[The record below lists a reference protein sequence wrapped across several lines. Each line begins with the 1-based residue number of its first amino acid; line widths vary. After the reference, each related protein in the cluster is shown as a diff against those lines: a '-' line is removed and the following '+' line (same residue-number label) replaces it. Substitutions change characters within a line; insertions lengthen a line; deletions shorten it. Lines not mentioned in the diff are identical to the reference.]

1 MSEQEAAKLTELVKR
16 PKRVYRDRKDEYI
29 RRCVELENTVRRLEA
44 ENNGLSCEV
53 VHLEH
58 LLKVEREAAAKIGFG
73 TLVKR
78 WWRGGK

>member
-1 MSEQEAAKLTELVKR
+1 MSEQEAAKLTELVQR

-29 RRCVELENTVRRLEA
+29 RRCVELENTVRRLE
-44 ENNGLSCEV
+44 
-53 VHLEH
+53 
-58 LLKVEREAAAKIGFG
+58 VELEAAAKIGFG

>member
-1 MSEQEAAKLTELVKR
+1 MSNEEAIELSEQVKR
-16 PKRVYRDRKDEYI
+16 TKRVYRDRKDDYI

-44 ENNGLSCEV
+44 ENNGMSCEV

-58 LLKVEREAAAKIGFG
+58 LLQVKRETSANIGFG

-78 WWRGGK
+78 WWWWKK

>member
-1 MSEQEAAKLTELVKR
+1 MSEQESAELNALVKR
-16 PKRVYRDRKDEYI
+16 PKQRVYRDRKDEYI

-44 ENNGLSCEV
+44 E
-53 VHLEH
+53 
-58 LLKVEREAAAKIGFG
+58 REAAANIGFG

>member
-1 MSEQEAAKLTELVKR
+1 MSEQEAAELNALVKR
-16 PKRVYRDRKDEYI
+16 PKRAYRDRKDEYI
-29 RRCVELENTVRRLEA
+29 RRCVELENSVRRLEA
-44 ENNGLSCEV
+44 ENHSLSCEV

-58 LLKVEREAAAKIGFG
+58 LLKVEREAAANGFG

>member
-1 MSEQEAAKLTELVKR
+1 MSNEEAAALFAKVKK

-29 RRCVELENTVRRLEA
+29 RRCVELENTVRRLE
-44 ENNGLSCEV
+44 
-53 VHLEH
+53 
-58 LLKVEREAAAKIGFG
+58 VELEAAAKIGFG

>member
-1 MSEQEAAKLTELVKR
+1 MSDNEANELAALVKR

-44 ENNGLSCEV
+44 ENNSLSCEV

-58 LLKVEREAAAKIGFG
+58 LLQVERETAANIGFC

>member
-1 MSEQEAAKLTELVKR
+1 MSEQEAAELNALVKR
-16 PKRVYRDRKDEYI
+16 PKRAYRDRKDEYI

-44 ENNGLSCEV
+44 ENHSLSCDV

-58 LLKVEREAAAKIGFG
+58 LLEVEREAAAIGFG

>member
-1 MSEQEAAKLTELVKR
+1 MSNEEAAALLDQVKK

-44 ENNGLSCEV
+44 ENNSLSCEV

-58 LLKVEREAAAKIGFG
+58 LLRVEREAAAKIGFG